1 MTGHPRGP
9 EKEARKDPRKIRA
22 TRWGDPSVVRRR
34 PPGTLGPA
42 WTPPPPSLLVGGACE
57 NRPEPGTILTDRLL
71 ASLSADKETMAEE
84 SRAML
89 LLLVGG
95 QRLFVR
101 APSGARTEK
110 RCQWRLQAR
119 DPPRSLQ
126 GRRVPTC
133 SSKQVLHR
141 REQGALG
148 NPPGSR
154 WGAKALALHI
164 VRYGGERRGWHGNPF
179 DGRRLTHD
187 LPEEIGHPA
196 RSLVLYDGGGCNPRE
211 GKTGRR
217 VAVHGGVVVGV
228 DDAIVVRST
237 AGEKKRC
244 LERIPSSGSSRQA
257 TQETGAAIAAAA
269 WSVPRHTKHA
279 KCPSPG
285 AREAGQ
291 EAHRSP
297 EKDSQV
303 ERSQVALKRGRL
315 SAASLEPLPPAW
327 EIRVE
332 VFIFFLI
339 VVLNFSLISTR
350 AERKGRMSDGIHRII

>member
-1 MTGHPRGP
+1 
-9 EKEARKDPRKIRA
+9 
-22 TRWGDPSVVRRR
+22 
-34 PPGTLGPA
+34 
-42 WTPPPPSLLVGGACE
+42 
-57 NRPEPGTILTDRLL
+57 
-71 ASLSADKETMAEE
+71 
-84 SRAML
+84 ML
-89 LLLVGG
+89 IIKKSPG
-95 QRLFVR
+95 QRS
-101 APSGARTEK
+101 AASGGSRRGIPLAY
-110 RCQWRLQAR
+110 
-119 DPPRSLQ
+119 RSLQ

-164 VRYGGERRGWHGNPF
+164 VRYGGERRGRHGNPF

-187 LPEEIGHPA
+187 L
-196 RSLVLYDGGGCNPRE
+196 VLYDGGGCNPRA

-244 LERIPSSGSSRQA
+244 LERTPSSGSSRQA

-269 WSVPRHTKHA
+269 WSEPRHTKHA

-297 EKDSQV
+297 EKDLAPG
-303 ERSQVALKRGRL
+303 ALSESLVSSHPLLRYGLPL
-315 SAASLEPLPPAW
+315 SALQQA
-327 EIRVE
+327 
-332 VFIFFLI
+332 
-339 VVLNFSLISTR
+339 TQC
-350 AERKGRMSDGIHRII
+350 